1 MVYLPPITVA
11 ESLQRIQ
18 RGQLILPAIQR
29 EYVWKP
35 SQVVS
40 LFDSIMRG
48 YPIGSFLSWRV
59 EADTARKFRFYGFL
73 KNYNEFNGR
82 HSPTLDI
89 PPGDAVTALL
99 DGQQRLTSLN
109 IGLRGTYAYK
119 RMRAWRN
126 NPENYPTRKLY
137 LNVLREAE
145 ENEPGLRYDFRFLT
159 KDQLD
164 AVDVDEARYWF
175 PVHRVYETDD
185 LGDLWDLAGD
195 AGLANDRSARN
206 MLSQLWK
213 AIHSTPGIHIYEET
227 DQDVERVL
235 DIFIRVNS
243 AGTVLSYSDL
253 LLSIATAQWK
263 ERDAR
268 SAIHG
273 LIDSLNS
280 TGQGFNF
287 NQDVVLK
294 SGLVLAGIQDIGF
307 KVKNFTAENMA
318 ILDREWD
325 EISDSLRV
333 AVELLNDFGLSG
345 ATLSAASVL
354 IPIAYYVHRRGFTQ
368 KYREA
373 VADTADRNALRG
385 WTLRSLIV
393 QGVWGSGLDSLL
405 RDIRL
410 AINEHGENGFP
421 VAEIEKKMAARGK
434 SLVVTAE
441 QIEDIL
447 MLGYGKPRAFAVL
460 ATVFSYVNTRN
471 VHHVDHVFPR
481 ALLSRS
487 RLKQAGLDGES
498 IDDIQSKLDQLP
510 NLQLLEG
517 PVNISKSDKPPADWA
532 GSMFTT
538 PETYQAYLDRNH
550 IPSLPKDATGFDDF
564 FNARR
569 AALAER
575 ITAILGDGIALRG
588 EDVVQ
593 PSAIA
598 SIDEELA
605 DIE

>member
-1 MVYLPPITVA
+1 MVYLPPVTIADT
-11 ESLQRIQ
+11 LRRIQ

-35 SQVVS
+35 SQVVT
-40 LFDSIMRG
+40 LFDSLMRG

-59 EADTARKFRFYGFL
+59 EADTASKFRFYGFL
-73 KNYNEFNGR
+73 KDYNEYNAR
-82 HSPTLDI
+82 HNPVLDI
-89 PPGDAVTALL
+89 PAGDAVTALL

-119 RMRAWRN
+119 KMRAWRS

-159 KDQLD
+159 PEQLAALD
-164 AVDVDEARYWF
+164 SDEARYWF
-175 PVHRVYETDD
+175 PVQRVYETDD

-213 AIHSTPGIHIYEET
+213 SIHSTTGIHIYEET

-263 ERDAR
+263 DRDAR

-273 LIDSLNS
+273 LIDTLNS

-294 SGLVLAGIQDIGF
+294 SGLVLGGIKDIGF

-325 EISDSLRV
+325 GISESLKL
-333 AVELLNDFGLSG
+333 AAGLLSDFGLSG
-345 ATLSAASVL
+345 ATLSATSVL
-354 IPIAYYVHRRGFTQ
+354 IPIAYYVHRRGLTQ
-368 KYREA
+368 SYRA
-373 VADTADRNALRG
+373 SVAHSADRDALRA

-405 RDIRL
+405 RDISR
-410 AINEHGENGFP
+410 AIDDHTEAGFP
-421 VAEIEKKMAARGK
+421 VSEIERRMAARGK
-434 SLVVTAE
+434 SLVVTPE

-447 MLGYGKPRAFAVL
+447 TSQYGKPRTFAVL
-460 ATVFSYVNTRN
+460 ATVFSHVNTRN

-481 ALLSRS
+481 ALLTRS
-487 RLKQAGLDGES
+487 RLKQAGFGNDA
-498 IDDIQSKLDQLP
+498 IDDIQDKLDQLP

-517 PVNISKSDKPPADWA
+517 SVNISKSDTLPADWA
-532 GSMFTT
+532 TTTFTA
-538 PETYQAYLDRNH
+538 PDAYQAYLDRNCV
-550 IPSLPKDATGFDDF
+550 PWLPEDASGFDAF
-564 FNARR
+564 FTARR
-569 AALAER
+569 DALVER
-575 ITAILGDGIALRG
+575 IVAILGTETRLRNRALLAR
-588 EDVVQ
+588 VQ
-593 PSAIA
+593 LQVSTK
-598 SIDEELA
+598 S
-605 DIE
+605 